1 MVTSTYKLQHESIA
15 LEMKTKEELGA
26 KKPQQKQTTSTP
38 GSVWKKQTTKKKKAA
53 KQVKCRKQG
62 PPPMK
67 DGVDYV
73 NAAEEDQM
81 EVFGYRPDGCRTLAT
96 WCGML
101 LTAGLLRLLF
111 HWHPAWWLYCTH
123 RRCPLQQATTVLLV
137 DQYKQVF
144 VEKVR
149 TILPSGVNVPL
160 MLSVTGQADSSL
172 LQESNKLD
180 ELVMLKPGGTLQ
192 PAESLVYFENKKIRY
207 IWDDELKAFA
217 RLRGFDKNVPC
228 SYFHQQKGLSLQEQV
243 VRRVLFGDNVINVQ
257 IQSVFRILF
266 QEVLEPFYVFQVVS
280 IIIWFCDDYYYYA
293 SCIIVMSS
301 LSLVTGVYQIRLS
314 QKALSDTVHAMD
326 VVTVKRSKGV
336 YENIPSEQLVPGDV
350 LIVPRNGC
358 VMQCD
363 AVLTAGNCIVN
374 ESMLTGESVPVVK
387 TPLPNPGAS
396 QPALDVMYHPKEH
409 SRHTLFCGTRVIQT
423 RYYGT
428 ENVEAVVV
436 RSGFLT
442 AKGELVRSIM
452 FPKPVDF
459 KFNRHIKNFLLFLAS
474 LASIGVIYTIA
485 LKTVRGVP
493 ASNIIVRSLDVVTI
507 VIPPALPAAMTI
519 GIVFAQSR
527 LRRALIYCISPRSIN
542 ISGCINCFCF
552 DKTGT
557 LTEEGLDL
565 WGVVPASGGRF
576 QEQVPDPR
584 KLPLDSLLLQGMA
597 TCHSITVIDRQLS
610 GDPLDLK
617 MFEATSW
624 VLEEPD
630 IDDNSKYDIIAP
642 TVVRP
647 GPANSFKTPSVPS
660 LNATGDLTEVPSFFE
675 VGIVRELPFSSG
687 LQRMSV
693 VTRVLGSTHFDIFCK
708 GAPETIASLSKA
720 ETVPPDFVE
729 TLTSY
734 TQLGHRVLALAH
746 RPLTSSFAKV
756 HRLPR
761 EEVENNLTF
770 VGLLVMENRLKPE
783 TTSVI
788 RTLRAA
794 NIRTIMVTG
803 DNMLT
808 AVSVARDCDMI
819 ERGQEVQ
826 ILSSSTD
833 TSDMVPVL
841 SWQSSEAPP
850 PAKSHRKGSELLP
863 NGVTSISMGHPLVA
877 VTGKTF
883 AVLRE
888 HYPDVLQ
895 RVAVCGAVFARMAPD
910 QKQQLVELL
919 QEMGYYVGMCGDG
932 ANDCGALKAAH
943 AGISLSDTEAS
954 VASPFTSK
962 VANISCVPTLIKEG
976 RAALVTSF
984 GILKYMACYSM
995 TQFTSV
1001 LILYSLYS
1009 NLTDLEFLYIDLFLI
1024 TLFAAL
1030 FGRTEPS
1037 PTLDKRPPP
1046 SSLMGVTPLTSI
1058 LSQITLVILAQVF
1071 GMVALWKQHWYH
1083 PHEQVLGADVQEEL
1097 ACHDNYTV
1105 FAVSVFQ
1112 YITLAVVFSRGHP
1125 YRKTILSNYLFISA
1139 LVVMTAFSMYL
1150 VLYPTEIL
1158 IAGFEFDMTD
1168 IDMKFRMLCVTIA
1181 VGHFII
1187 AYVLEDYFVQG
1198 FVFKQLQL
1206 RFFSGLAPYKE
1217 LQEELK
1223 DQSPW
1228 TPLSRES
1235 SIMSGGPRRSGDC
1248 ILQPSA
1254 LQLASPQED
1263 TSVDSAIVV
1272 DAFGNEGPAADR
1284 QGGNGTAPPC
1294 VTHM

>member
-1 MVTSTYKLQHESIA
+1 
-15 LEMKTKEELGA
+15 
-26 KKPQQKQTTSTP
+26 
-38 GSVWKKQTTKKKKAA
+38 
-53 KQVKCRKQG
+53 
-62 PPPMK
+62 MK

-73 NAAEEDQM
+73 NAMEEDQM
-81 EVFGYRPDGCRTLAT
+81 EVFGYQPDGCRTLAA
-96 WCGML
+96 WCGVL

-123 RRCPLQQATTVLLV
+123 RRCPLHLATRVLLV
-137 DQYKQVF
+137 DQYKQLF
-144 VEKVR
+144 VEKIKTVQASS
-149 TILPSGVNVPL
+149 INVPL
-160 MLSVTGQADSSL
+160 MLSVTGQADSAL
-172 LQESNKLD
+172 EESQKLD
-180 ELVMLKPGGTLQ
+180 ELVTLKPGGSLQ

-207 IWDDELKAFA
+207 IWDADTKAFS
-217 RLRGFDKNVPC
+217 RLRGFDRNVPC
-228 SYFHQQKGLSLQEQV
+228 SYFHQQKGISLQEQV
-243 VRRVLFGDNVINVQ
+243 VRRVLFGDNVISVQ

-266 QEVLEPFYVFQVVS
+266 QEVLEPFYVFQVFS
-280 IIIWFCDDYYYYA
+280 MIIWYCDDYYYYA
-293 SCIIVMSS
+293 SCIVIMSS

-314 QKALSDTVHAMD
+314 QKALSNTVHAMD

-336 YENIPSEQLVPGDV
+336 FENVPSEQLVPGDV
-350 LIVPRNGC
+350 VVVPRNGC
-358 VMQCD
+358 IMQCD
-363 AVLTAGNCIVN
+363 AVLIAGNCIVN

-396 QPALDVMYHPKEH
+396 QLALDVAYHPKEH
-409 SRHTLFCGTRVIQT
+409 ARHTLFCGTRVIQT

-436 RSGFLT
+436 RTGFLT

-459 KFNRHIKNFLLFLAS
+459 QFNRHIKNFLLFLAS
-474 LASIGVIYTIA
+474 LASIGVIYTVVLKA
-485 LKTVRGVP
+485 LRGVP
-493 ASNIIVRSLDVVTI
+493 ASSIVVRSLDVVTI

-542 ISGCINCFCF
+542 ISGCVNCFCF

-565 WGVVPASGGRF
+565 WGVVPAAGGKF
-576 QEQVPDPR
+576 QEPVADPSQ
-584 KLPLDSLLLQGMA
+584 LPWDSQLLQGMA
-597 TCHSITVIDRQLS
+597 TCHSITVIDQQLS

-617 MFEATSW
+617 MFEATNW

-630 IDDNSKYDIIAP
+630 IDDNSKYDVIAP

-647 GPANSFKTPSVPS
+647 GPASTFKMPSVPS
-660 LNATGDLTEVPSFFE
+660 SNTSGDLPEVAACPPE

-693 VTRVLGSTHFDIFCK
+693 VTRVLGSTHFDVFCK
-708 GAPETIASLSKA
+708 GAPETIASLSRPD
-720 ETVPPDFVE
+720 TVPGDFAE
-729 TLTSY
+729 TLTWY
-734 TQLGHRVLALAH
+734 TQQGHRVLALGY
-746 RPLTSSFAKV
+746 RPLASSFAKV

-761 EEVENNLTF
+761 EELESQLSF

-783 TTSVI
+783 TTAVV

-794 NIRTIMVTG
+794 NVRTIMVTG

-808 AVSVARDCDMI
+808 AVSVARDCEMI
-819 ERGQEVQ
+819 ERGQEVH
-826 ILSSSTD
+826 ILSSSSD
-833 TSDMVPVL
+833 PSDMVPAL
-841 SWQSSEAPP
+841 SWQSSQAPASQP
-850 PAKSHRKGSELLP
+850 HCGAAGDLLP
-863 NGVTSISMGHPLVA
+863 NGATSISMKLGHPLVA

-888 HYPDVLQ
+888 HYPDVLR
-895 RVAVCGAVFARMAPD
+895 RVAVCGAVFARMAPE

-962 VANISCVPTLIKEG
+962 VANISCVPALIKEG

-995 TQFTSV
+995 TQFASV

-1058 LSQITLVILAQVF
+1058 LSQITLVIATQLL
-1071 GMVALWKQHWYH
+1071 GIVALWRQHWYR
-1083 PHEQVLGADVQEEL
+1083 PHVAFDGTGEEEEL
-1097 ACHDNYTV
+1097 ACHDNYAV

-1112 YITLAVVFSRGHP
+1112 YITLAVVFSRGRP
-1125 YRKTILSNYLFISA
+1125 YRKTIFSNYWFIASLA
-1139 LVVMTAFSMYL
+1139 FMTAFTLYL
-1150 VLYPTEIL
+1150 VLYPAEFL
-1158 IAGFEFDMTD
+1158 VNAFEFDIRD
-1168 IDMKFRMLCVTIA
+1168 IDISFRVLCVVIA
-1181 VGHFII
+1181 LGHFVV
-1187 AYVLEDYFVQG
+1187 AYILENYVVQR

-1206 RFFSGLAPYKE
+1206 RFFSGTAPYKE

-1235 SIMSGGPRRSGDC
+1235 SVTSGGHRSQD
-1248 ILQPSA
+1248 IVLEPSA
-1254 LQLASPQED
+1254 LRLTLPRED
-1263 TSVDSAIVV
+1263 SSIDSAIVV
-1272 DAFGNEGPAADR
+1272 DA
-1284 QGGNGTAPPC
+1284 GGGENGSCAGQPNGSCVGSPPPC

>member
-1 MVTSTYKLQHESIA
+1 MTQREHRFFCGRRRRQSSGIQ
-15 LEMKTKEELGA
+15 LGPCSGTA
-26 KKPQQKQTTSTP
+26 TP
-38 GSVWKKQTTKKKKAA
+38 EGEGLLAHG
-53 KQVKCRKQG
+53 KCRKQG

-73 NAAEEDQM
+73 NPREEDQM

-96 WCGML
+96 WCGVL
-101 LTAGLLRLLF
+101 LTAGFLRLLF

-123 RRCPLQQATTVLLV
+123 RRCPLHQATRVLLV
-137 DQYKQVF
+137 DQYKQLF
-144 VEKVR
+144 VERVR
-149 TILPSGVNVPL
+149 TVLPSSVNVPL
-160 MLSVTGQADSSL
+160 MLSVTGQADSPL
-172 LQESNKLD
+172 EESNKLE
-180 ELVMLKPGGTLQ
+180 ELVTLKPGGSLQ
-192 PAESLVYFENKKIRY
+192 STDRLVYFENKKIRY
-207 IWDDELKAFA
+207 IWDGDIKAFA
-217 RLRGFDKNVPC
+217 RLRGFDRNVPC
-228 SYFHQQKGLSLQEQV
+228 SYFHQQKGISLQEQV
-243 VRRVLFGDNVINVQ
+243 VRRVLFGDNVISVQ

-266 QEVLEPFYVFQVVS
+266 QEVLEPFYVFQVFS
-280 IIIWFCDDYYYYA
+280 MIIWFCDDYYYYA
-293 SCIIVMSS
+293 SCIIIMST

-314 QKALSDTVHAMD
+314 QKALSNTVHAMD

-350 LIVPRNGC
+350 IIVPRNGC

-396 QPALDVMYHPKEH
+396 QPSLDVMYHPKEH
-409 SRHTLFCGTRVIQT
+409 GRHTLFCGTSVIQT

-436 RSGFLT
+436 RTGFLT
-442 AKGELVRSIM
+442 AKGDLVRSIM

-459 KFNRHIKNFLLFLAS
+459 KFNRHIKNFLFFLAS
-474 LASIGVIYTIA
+474 LASIGVIYTIV
-485 LKTVRGVP
+485 LKTSRGVP
-493 ASNIIVRSLDVVTI
+493 ASDIIVRSLDVVTI

-565 WGVVPASGGRF
+565 WGVVPAISGRF
-576 QEQVPDPR
+576 QEQLPEPS

-617 MFEATSW
+617 MFEATNW

-647 GPANSFKTPSVPS
+647 GPASSLKTPSVPS
-660 LNATGDLTEVPSFFE
+660 LNASGDLTEVPSSPE
-675 VGIVRELPFSSG
+675 VGIVRELPFSSA

-693 VTRVLGSTHFDIFCK
+693 VTRVLGSTHFDVFCK
-708 GAPETIASLSKA
+708 GAPETIASLCKA
-720 ETVPPDFVE
+720 DSVPQDFVE

-734 TQLGHRVLALAH
+734 TQQGHRVLALAH

-761 EEVENNLTF
+761 EELENNLTF

-783 TTSVI
+783 TTSII

-808 AVSVARDCDMI
+808 AVSVARDCEMI

-833 TSDMVPVL
+833 SSDMVPVL

-850 PAKSHRKGSELLP
+850 PSKSHSGDGNHLP
-863 NGVTSISMGHPLVA
+863 NGVMSISVNLDHPLVA

-888 HYPDVLQ
+888 HYPDVLR
-895 RVAVCGAVFARMAPD
+895 RVAVCGVVFARMAPD

-995 TQFTSV
+995 TQFVSV
-1001 LILYSLYS
+1001 LILFSLYS

-1058 LSQITLVILAQVF
+1058 LSQVTLVILAQTF
-1071 GMVALWKQHWYH
+1071 GILALWKQHWYR
-1083 PHEQVLGADVQEEL
+1083 PHVQFDGSGDEEEL
-1097 ACHDNYTV
+1097 KCHDNFVV

-1112 YITLAVVFSRGHP
+1112 YITLAVVFSRGYP
-1125 YRKTILSNYLFISA
+1125 YRKTILSNYMFMTS
-1139 LVVMTAFSMYL
+1139 LVVMTAFTMYL
-1150 VLYPTEIL
+1150 VLQPAEVL
-1158 IAGFEFDMTD
+1158 VHAFEFDIND
-1168 IDMKFRMLCVTIA
+1168 VDVRFRALCIVIA
-1181 VGHFII
+1181 LGHFVV
-1187 AYVLEDYFVQG
+1187 AYVLENYFVQG

-1206 RFFSGLAPYKE
+1206 RFFSGTAPYKE

-1235 SIMSGGPRRSGDC
+1235 SITSGSGPRRSRDC
-1248 ILQPSA
+1248 GLQPSA
-1254 LQLASPQED
+1254 LRLASPQED
-1263 TSVDSAIVV
+1263 TSVDSAIVI
-1272 DAFGNEGPAADR
+1272 DAAGNEGITDR
-1284 QGGNGTAPPC
+1284 PDGDCGTTAPPC